1 MEEGGVC
8 IELSWTQCGGA
19 HLSPKRKTEYL
30 SDTAYLLMGFASDG
44 GIAAYTEVLTPE
56 YLIDKGSDSSA
67 PSMEFLSSIVGLIP
81 CFYDHTSKHTV
92 YIRDLKQNLQ
102 ALRKEM
108 AELNNLYEDVK
119 ARVEGAEQRQMMRR
133 KEVGG
138 WICEVEIM
146 VKEVQ
151 EILQKGDQEIQKRCL
166 GCCPRNCWSSYK
178 IGKAVSEKLVAV
190 SGQIGKG
197 HFDVVAEML
206 PRPLVDEL
214 PMEETVGSELAYGR
228 ICGFL
233 KDPRVGIMGLYGMG
247 GVGKTTLLKKIHNNF
262 LPTSSDFDVVIW
274 DVVSKPSNVEK
285 IQKVLWN
292 KLQLS
297 RDGWECRSTKEEK
310 AAEILRVLKTKKFV
324 LLLDDIWERLDLLEM
339 GVPHPDAQNKSKIVF
354 TTRSQDVCRQMQ
366 AQKSI
371 KVECLSSEA
380 AWTLFQKKV
389 GEETLKFHP
398 HIPRLAKIVAEE
410 CKGLPLS
417 LVTVGRA
424 MVGEKDPSNWD
435 KVIQDLSKFPAEISG
450 MEDELFNRLK
460 VSYDRLSDNA
470 IKSCFIHCSLF
481 SEDVVIRIETLI
493 EQWIG
498 EGLLGEVHDIYEA
511 RNQGHKIVKKL
522 KHACLVESYGL
533 REKWVVMHDVIH
545 DMALWLYGECGKEK
559 NKILVYNDVFRL
571 KEAAEISELKETE
584 KMSLWDQNLEK
595 FPETLMCPNL
605 KTLFVR
611 RCHQLTKFSSGFF
624 QFMPLI
630 RVLNLA
636 CNDNLS
642 GVETLLEELESLNDI
657 NQIRINIS
665 SALSLNKLKR
675 SHKLQRCISDL
686 GLHNWGD
693 VITLELSSSFLKRME
708 HLGALHVHDCDDV
721 NISMEREMTQ
731 NDVIGLSN
739 YNVAREQYFYSL
751 RFIVIGNCSKLL
763 DLTWVVYASCLEAL
777 YVEDCESIELVLHDD
792 HGAYE
797 IVEKLDI
804 FSRLKYLKLNRLP
817 RLKSIYQHPLL
828 FPSLE
833 IIKVYDCKSLRS
845 LPFDSNTSNNNL
857 KKIKG
862 ETNWWNRLR
871 WKDETI
877 KDSFTPYFQVDKA
890 EAYFAEESKTSS
902 IDDDMQEQL
911 FWKQPGFHFS
921 SIVNLLRPVQCGGS
935 EAAAGSMRM

>member
-1 MEEGGVC
+1 
-8 IELSWTQCGGA
+8 
-19 HLSPKRKTEYL
+19 
-30 SDTAYLLMGFASDG
+30 
-44 GIAAYTEVLTPE
+44 
-56 YLIDKGSDSSA
+56 
-67 PSMEFLSSIVGLIP
+67 MEFLSSIVGLIP

-138 WICEVEIM
+138 WICEVEVM
-146 VKEVQ
+146 VTEVQ

-233 KDPRVGIMGLYGMG
+233 KDPQVGIMGLYGMG

-642 GVETLLEELESLNDI
+642 ELPTGIGELNGLRYLNLSSTRIRELPIELKNLKKLMILHLNSMQSPVTIPQDLISNLISLKFFSLWNTNILSGVETLLEELESLNDI

-890 EAYFAEESKTSS
+890 EAYFAEESETSS

-911 FWKQPGFHFS
+911 VS
-921 SIVNLLRPVQCGGS
+921 N
-935 EAAAGSMRM
+935 

>member
-1 MEEGGVC
+1 
-8 IELSWTQCGGA
+8 
-19 HLSPKRKTEYL
+19 
-30 SDTAYLLMGFASDG
+30 
-44 GIAAYTEVLTPE
+44 
-56 YLIDKGSDSSA
+56 
-67 PSMEFLSSIVGLIP
+67 MEFLSSIVGLIP

-92 YIRDLKQNLQ
+92 YIRDLKQKLQ

-119 ARVEGAEQRQMMRR
+119 ARVQGAEQRQMMRR

-138 WICEVEIM
+138 WICEVEVM
-146 VKEVQ
+146 VTEVQ

-166 GCCPRNCWSSYK
+166 GCCPRNCWCRYK

-190 SGQIGKG
+190 PGQIGKG

-233 KDPRVGIMGLYGMG
+233 KDPQVGIMGLYGMG
-247 GVGKTTLLKKIHNNF
+247 GVGKTTLLKKINNDF
-262 LPTSSDFDVVIW
+262 LPTSNDFDLVIW
-274 DVVSKPSNVEK
+274 VEASKTKK
-285 IQKVLWN
+285 IQKVIWN

-297 RDGWECRSTKEEK
+297 RGGWENRSTKEKK

-339 GVPHPDAQNKSKIVF
+339 GVPHPDVQNKSKIVF

-366 AQKSI
+366 AQESI

-389 GEETLKFHP
+389 GEKTLKSHP

-410 CKGLPLS
+410 CKGLPLA

-424 MVGEKDPSNWD
+424 MVDEKDPSNWD
-435 KVIQDLSKFPAEISG
+435 KVVQDLSKFPAEISG
-450 MEDELFNRLK
+450 MEDELFHRLK

-470 IKSCFIHCSLF
+470 IKSCFTSCSLF
-481 SEDVVIRIETLI
+481 SEDWEISNENLI
-493 EQWIG
+493 EYWIG
-498 EGLLGEVHDIYEA
+498 EGFLGEVHDIHEA
-511 RNQGHKIVKKL
+511 CNEGHKIVKKL
-522 KHACLVESYGL
+522 KHACLLESCGL
-533 REKWVVMHDVIH
+533 RERRVKMHDVIH
-545 DMALWLYGECGKEK
+545 DMALWLYCECGKEK
-559 NKILVYNDVFRL
+559 IKILVYNDVFRL
-571 KEAAEISELKETE
+571 KEAVEILELKDAE
-584 KMSLWDQNLEK
+584 KMALWDQNVEK

-605 KTLFVR
+605 KTLMVEG
-611 RCHQLTKFSSGFF
+611 CHKLTKFSSGFF
-624 QFMPLI
+624 QFMPFI

-636 CNDNLS
+636 GNDNLSELPTGIGELNGLRYLNLSSTRIRELPIELKNLKNLMILHVSFMQSLVTIPQDLISNLISLKLFNLWNTNILS

-657 NQIRINIS
+657 NEIGITIS

-675 SHKLQRCISDL
+675 SHKLQRCIRHL
-686 GLHNWGD
+686 QLHKWGD
-693 VITLELSSSFLKRME
+693 VITLELSSLFLKRME
-708 HLGALHVHDCDDV
+708 HLIHLEVDHCDDV
-721 NISMEREMTQ
+721 KVSMEREMTQ
-731 NDVIGLSN
+731 NDVTGLSN

-751 RFIVIGNCSKLL
+751 RYIGIQNCSKLL
-763 DLTWVVYASCLEAL
+763 DLTWVVYASCLEVL
-777 YVEDCESIELVLHDD
+777 YVQDCESIELVLHHD

-797 IVEKLDI
+797 IVEKLDV
-804 FSRLKYLKLNRLP
+804 FSRLKCLKLNRLP

-862 ETNWWNRLR
+862 GTNWWNRLK

-877 KDSFTPYFQVDKA
+877 KDCFTPYFQVHEA
-890 EAYFAEESKTSS
+890 EAYFAESETGN
-902 IDDDMQEQL
+902 IGDDMQAQL
-911 FWKQPGFHFS
+911 VS
-921 SIVNLLRPVQCGGS
+921 N
-935 EAAAGSMRM
+935 

>member
-1 MEEGGVC
+1 
-8 IELSWTQCGGA
+8 
-19 HLSPKRKTEYL
+19 
-30 SDTAYLLMGFASDG
+30 
-44 GIAAYTEVLTPE
+44 
-56 YLIDKGSDSSA
+56 
-67 PSMEFLSSIVGLIP
+67 
-81 CFYDHTSKHTV
+81 
-92 YIRDLKQNLQ
+92 
-102 ALRKEM
+102 M

-138 WICEVEIM
+138 WICEVEVM
-146 VKEVQ
+146 VTEVQ

-233 KDPRVGIMGLYGMG
+233 KDPQVGIMGLYGMG

-630 RVLNLA
+630 RVLNLE
-636 CNDNLS
+636 CNDNLSELPTGIGELNGLRYLNLSSTRIRELPIELKNLKNLMILRLDHLQSLETIPQDLISNLTSLKLFSMWITKIFS

-657 NQIRINIS
+657 SDLRITIS

-763 DLTWVVYASCLEAL
+763 DLTWVVYASCLEVL
-777 YVEDCESIELVLHDD
+777 YVEDCKSIELVLHHD
-792 HGAYE
+792 HEAYE

-804 FSRLKYLKLNRLP
+804 FSRLKCLKLNRLP

-890 EAYFAEESKTSS
+890 EAYFAEESETSS

-911 FWKQPGFHFS
+911 VS
-921 SIVNLLRPVQCGGS
+921 N
-935 EAAAGSMRM
+935 